1 MPPRQLLVQR
11 LVLFRVQQAEFPAA
25 RRRQRLVSQESDA
38 LLENRAQPTQER
50 KQPRYGHRYGE
61 HTHRGHVDLGSQLL
75 SSNQQRIAP
84 LVHRQQRERIPVHC
98 RSTLRDQL
106 SQLASSTSSRRQ
118 TIRSNIQPGT
128 EIFYWINL

>member
-11 LVLFRVQQAEFPAA
+11 LVLFRVQQAEFPAPG
-25 RRRQRLVSQESDA
+25 RRQRRVPQESSP

-50 KQPRYGHRYGE
+50 KQPRHGHRSGE
-61 HTHRGHVDLGSQLL
+61 HTHRGYVDLGSQLL

-98 RSTLRDQL
+98 RSTLRDQF
-106 SQLASSTSSRRQ
+106 SQLASSPSGRQ

-128 EIFYWINL
+128 EILHRINLQ

>member
-11 LVLFRVQQAEFPAA
+11 LVLFRVEQAEFPAA
-25 RRRQRLVSQESDA
+25 RRRQRLVSQESRA
-38 LLENRAQPTQER
+38 LLEKRRAQPTQER
-50 KQPRYGHRYGE
+50 KQPRYGHRSGE
-61 HTHRGHVDLGSQLL
+61 HIHRGHVDLGSQLL

-84 LVHRQQRERIPVHC
+84 LVHRQQRERIPIHC

-106 SQLASSTSSRRQ
+106 SQLASSTSGRK

-128 EIFYWINL
+128 EIFHRINL